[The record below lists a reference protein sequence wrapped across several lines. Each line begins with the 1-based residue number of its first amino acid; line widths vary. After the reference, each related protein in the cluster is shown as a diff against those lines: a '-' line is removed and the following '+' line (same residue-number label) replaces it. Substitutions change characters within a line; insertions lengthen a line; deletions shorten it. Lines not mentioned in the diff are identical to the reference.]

1 MGEGNRVCIEPVK
14 EGKKF
19 RRGNPENVSE
29 DRVKRKEQA
38 TICAKKDNM
47 DKARKVQECRIPICM
62 CTPADR

>member
-1 MGEGNRVCIEPVK
+1 MGEGNGVCVEPVK

-29 DRVKRKEQA
+29 DRVKGKEQT

-47 DKARKVQECRIPICM
+47 DIARKI
-62 CTPADR
+62 